1 MDTTISNTAGLKL
14 EIARLK
20 QKREDQE
27 LVIKQHFKS
36 PKAIFG
42 TLKSIFYKPSVTDEL
57 TAPNNWAGKDITAW
71 LSKLLL
77 PITLNK
83 TLFRKSNFIVKA
95 LVRLASQKAST
106 FVNDKNVQTFWDKA
120 KTVLPNAILEKFEPK
135 KKTSLFNLLPP
146 AKKLEKKAV

>member
-1 MDTTISNTAGLKL
+1 MDTAISNTAGLKL

-20 QKREDQE
+20 QKKDDQE
-27 LVIKQHFKS
+27 LIIKQHFKS

-42 TLKSIFYKPSVTDEL
+42 TLKSIFHKPSLTNEL
-57 TAPNNWAGKDITAW
+57 ITPANWVGRDVTAW

-95 LVRLASQKAST
+95 LVGFASQKAST
-106 FVNDKNVQTFWDKA
+106 FVNDKTIHTLWDKM
-120 KTVLPNAILEKFEPK
+120 KTVLPDAVLEKFEPK
-135 KKTSLFNLLPP
+135 KKRSLFNLLPP
-146 AKKLEKKAV
+146 AKTMDKKTV